1 MIPFPTNEIHDEDAA
16 LDWWEERFAASCE
29 ALGVQVNAAAL
40 VRNLVASLREIR
52 SAALDASITLT
63 QAAHETG
70 YSTKQISRWV
80 KAGKIENLGSTQCPR
95 VRRRDVMQHKKA
107 ALLPERSTVHI
118 LNTAQDIARSV
129 ANQKPRRGDG

>member
-1 MIPFPTNEIHDEDAA
+1 MIPFPANDIHDEDVA
-16 LDWWEERFAASCE
+16 LDWWEQKFAASCD

-40 VRNLVASLREIR
+40 VRSLVGSLREIR
-52 SAALDASITLT
+52 GAALDASITLT

-80 KAGKIENLGSTQCPR
+80 KAGKLENVGAPQAPR
-95 VRRRDVMQHKKA
+95 VRRRDVVQHKKA

-118 LNTAQDIARSV
+118 LETAQDIARSV
-129 ANQKPRRGDG
+129 ANRKSRRGDG